1 MRSIEMSAKTVEAA
15 VQAACEALGV
25 DRDDINVSYEVLE
38 FPARKLFKTIPA
50 KVLVKVEEPEVEEVK
65 PVEDA
70 PAPVEALA
78 APAEEAAPA
87 VEPAAEESAEAP
99 VEEDASADEEVPLD
113 IAADPRLQAAVDY
126 LTPIFK
132 QMGVEEFS
140 FTAVK
145 KGDKYI
151 LNGRKCFITNAPLAD
166 IITIFAITDK
176 EAGAKGFSMFMVEKG
191 APGLSIGKHEDKMG
205 IRSSATSDVI
215 MEDCEI
221 PASALIGKEGDGFKI
236 VMQTLDKGRVC
247 AGASALGV
255 ARAALEHSIRY
266 SQERI
271 QKGKP
276 IWKHQI
282 IQAKLADMGMR
293 LEAARQL
300 VWRAAMAF
308 DANANDTAKLA
319 SMCKCFA
326 GDMVVNVTCEAL
338 QIHGGYGYSR
348 EYPIEK
354 LYRDA
359 KIFQIFEG
367 TNEIQ
372 RTIIAKNM
380 VDEQKIAVR

>member
-1 MRSIEMSAKTVEAA
+1 MDYHFTQDQIDLQMMTRDFAEKELIPIAAEYDVKSEFPMEAFKKAVTMGLTCLDLPEEWGGAGVDLLTTALIREELSRGDAGFSSAVG
-15 VQAACEALGV
+15 ACGLGFKPINFAGTEEQKRKYADVVTGGGLLALGLTEPNAGSDV
-25 DRDDINVSYEVLE
+25 ANN
-38 FPARKLFKTIPA
+38 KT
-50 KVLVKVEEPEVEEVK
+50 
-65 PVEDA
+65 
-70 PAPVEALA
+70 
-78 APAEEAAPA
+78 
-87 VEPAAEESAEAP
+87 
-99 VEEDASADEEVPLD
+99 
-113 IAADPRLQAAVDY
+113 
-126 LTPIFK
+126 
-132 QMGVEEFS
+132 
-140 FTAVK
+140 TAVK

-205 IRSSATSDVI
+205 IRSSATADVI

-266 SQERI
+266 AQERV

-308 DANANDTAKLA
+308 DAEANDTAKLA

-380 VDEQKIAVR
+380 VDEQKIAAR

>member
-1 MRSIEMSAKTVEAA
+1 MDYHFTSNQIDLQLMTREFAEKELIPIAAEYDHKSEFPMEAFKKAVTMGLTCLDLPEEWGGAGVDLLTTALIREELSRGDAGFSSAVG
-15 VQAACEALGV
+15 ACGLGFKPINFAGTEEQKRKYADVVTGGGLLALGLTEPNAGSDV
-25 DRDDINVSYEVLE
+25 ASN
-38 FPARKLFKTIPA
+38 KT
-50 KVLVKVEEPEVEEVK
+50 
-65 PVEDA
+65 
-70 PAPVEALA
+70 
-78 APAEEAAPA
+78 
-87 VEPAAEESAEAP
+87 
-99 VEEDASADEEVPLD
+99 
-113 IAADPRLQAAVDY
+113 
-126 LTPIFK
+126 
-132 QMGVEEFS
+132 
-140 FTAVK
+140 TAVK

-166 IITIFAITDK
+166 IITIFAVTDK

-191 APGLSIGKHEDKMG
+191 APGLSIGKHEDKLG
-205 IRSSATSDVI
+205 IRSSATADVI

-221 PASALIGKEGDGFKI
+221 PASALVGREGDGFKI

-255 ARAALEHSIRY
+255 ARAALEHSVRY
-266 SQERI
+266 AQERI

-308 DANANDTAKLA
+308 DAEAKDTAKLA

-326 GDMVVNVTCEAL
+326 GDMVVYLTCEAL

-380 VDEQKIAVR
+380 VDEQRIVTR

>member
-1 MRSIEMSAKTVEAA
+1 MDYHFTSDQIDLQLMTREFAEKELIPIAAEYDHKSEFPMEAFKKAVTMGLTCLDLPEEWGGAGVDLLTTALIREELSRGDAGFSSAVG
-15 VQAACEALGV
+15 ACGLGFKPINFAGTEEQKRKYADVVTGGGLLALGLTEPNAGSDV
-25 DRDDINVSYEVLE
+25 ASN
-38 FPARKLFKTIPA
+38 KT
-50 KVLVKVEEPEVEEVK
+50 
-65 PVEDA
+65 
-70 PAPVEALA
+70 
-78 APAEEAAPA
+78 
-87 VEPAAEESAEAP
+87 
-99 VEEDASADEEVPLD
+99 
-113 IAADPRLQAAVDY
+113 
-126 LTPIFK
+126 
-132 QMGVEEFS
+132 
-140 FTAVK
+140 TAVK

-166 IITIFAITDK
+166 IITIFAVTDK

-191 APGLSIGKHEDKMG
+191 APGLSIGKHEDKLG
-205 IRSSATSDVI
+205 IRSSATADVI

-221 PASALIGKEGDGFKI
+221 PASALIGREGDGFKI

-255 ARAALEHSIRY
+255 ARAALEHSVRY
-266 SQERI
+266 AQERI

-308 DANANDTAKLA
+308 DGEAKDTAKLA

-326 GDMVVNVTCEAL
+326 GDMVVYLTCEAL

-380 VDEQKIAVR
+380 VDEQRIVTR

>member
-1 MRSIEMSAKTVEAA
+1 MDYHFTSDQIDLQMMTRDFAEKELVPIAAEYDQKSEFPMEAFKKAVTMGLTCLDLPEEWGGAGVDLLTTALIREELSRGDAGFSSAVG
-15 VQAACEALGV
+15 ACGLGFKPINFAGTEEQKRKYADVVTGGGLLALGLTEPNAGSDV
-25 DRDDINVSYEVLE
+25 ANN
-38 FPARKLFKTIPA
+38 KT
-50 KVLVKVEEPEVEEVK
+50 
-65 PVEDA
+65 
-70 PAPVEALA
+70 
-78 APAEEAAPA
+78 
-87 VEPAAEESAEAP
+87 
-99 VEEDASADEEVPLD
+99 
-113 IAADPRLQAAVDY
+113 
-126 LTPIFK
+126 
-132 QMGVEEFS
+132 
-140 FTAVK
+140 TAVR

-166 IITIFAITDK
+166 IITIFAVTDK
-176 EAGAKGFSMFMVEKG
+176 DAGAKGFSMFMVEKG
-191 APGLSIGKHEDKMG
+191 APGLSIGKHEDKLG
-205 IRSSATSDVI
+205 IRSSATADVI
-215 MEDCEI
+215 LEDCEI
-221 PASALIGKEGDGFKI
+221 PTSALIGKEGDGFKI

-266 SQERI
+266 AQERI

-308 DANANDTAKLA
+308 DAEAKDTAKLA

-326 GDMVVNVTCEAL
+326 GDMVVYLTCEAL

>member
-1 MRSIEMSAKTVEAA
+1 MMTRDFAEKELVPIAAEYDQKSEFPMEAFKKAVTMGLTCLDLPEEWGGAGVDLLTTALIREELSRGDAGFSSAVG
-15 VQAACEALGV
+15 ACGLGFKPINFAGTEEQKRKYADVVTGGGLLALGLTEPNAGSDV
-25 DRDDINVSYEVLE
+25 ANN
-38 FPARKLFKTIPA
+38 KT
-50 KVLVKVEEPEVEEVK
+50 
-65 PVEDA
+65 
-70 PAPVEALA
+70 
-78 APAEEAAPA
+78 
-87 VEPAAEESAEAP
+87 
-99 VEEDASADEEVPLD
+99 
-113 IAADPRLQAAVDY
+113 
-126 LTPIFK
+126 
-132 QMGVEEFS
+132 
-140 FTAVK
+140 TAVR

-166 IITIFAITDK
+166 IITIFAVTDK
-176 EAGAKGFSMFMVEKG
+176 DAGAKGFSMFMVEKG
-191 APGLSIGKHEDKMG
+191 APGLSIGKHEDKLG
-205 IRSSATSDVI
+205 ILSSATADVI
-215 MEDCEI
+215 LEDCEI
-221 PASALIGKEGDGFKI
+221 PTSALIGKEGDGFKI

-266 SQERI
+266 AQERI

-308 DANANDTAKLA
+308 DAEAKDTAKLA

-326 GDMVVNVTCEAL
+326 GDMVVYLTCEAL

>member
-1 MRSIEMSAKTVEAA
+1 MDYHFTSDQIDLQLMTREFAEKELIPIAAEYDHKSEFPMEAFKKAVTMGLTCLDLPEEWGGAGVDLLTTALIREELSRGDAGFSSAVG
-15 VQAACEALGV
+15 ACGLGFKPINFAGTEEQKRKYADVVTGGGLLALGLTEPNAGSDV
-25 DRDDINVSYEVLE
+25 ASN
-38 FPARKLFKTIPA
+38 KT
-50 KVLVKVEEPEVEEVK
+50 
-65 PVEDA
+65 
-70 PAPVEALA
+70 
-78 APAEEAAPA
+78 
-87 VEPAAEESAEAP
+87 
-99 VEEDASADEEVPLD
+99 
-113 IAADPRLQAAVDY
+113 
-126 LTPIFK
+126 
-132 QMGVEEFS
+132 
-140 FTAVK
+140 TAVK

-166 IITIFAITDK
+166 IITIFAVTDK

-191 APGLSIGKHEDKMG
+191 APGLSIGKHEDKLG
-205 IRSSATSDVI
+205 IRSSATADVI

-221 PASALIGKEGDGFKI
+221 PASALIGREGDGFKI

-255 ARAALEHSIRY
+255 ARAALEHSVRY
-266 SQERI
+266 AQERI

-293 LEAARQL
+293 LEAGRQL

-308 DANANDTAKLA
+308 DAGAKDTAKLA

-326 GDMVVNVTCEAL
+326 GDMVVYLTCEAL

-380 VDEQKIAVR
+380 VDEQRIVTR

>member
-1 MRSIEMSAKTVEAA
+1 MDYHLTPDQIDLQLMTRDFADKELVPIAAEYDLKSEFPMEAFQKAVTMGLTCLDLPEEWGGAGVDLLTTAIIREELSRGDAGFSSAVG
-15 VQAACEALGV
+15 ACGLGFKPINFAGTEEQKKKYADVVTGGGLLALGLTEPNAGSDV
-25 DRDDINVSYEVLE
+25 ANN
-38 FPARKLFKTIPA
+38 KT
-50 KVLVKVEEPEVEEVK
+50 
-65 PVEDA
+65 
-70 PAPVEALA
+70 
-78 APAEEAAPA
+78 
-87 VEPAAEESAEAP
+87 
-99 VEEDASADEEVPLD
+99 
-113 IAADPRLQAAVDY
+113 
-126 LTPIFK
+126 
-132 QMGVEEFS
+132 
-140 FTAVK
+140 TAVK

-215 MEDCEI
+215 MEDCES

>member
-1 MRSIEMSAKTVEAA
+1 
-15 VQAACEALGV
+15 
-25 DRDDINVSYEVLE
+25 
-38 FPARKLFKTIPA
+38 
-50 KVLVKVEEPEVEEVK
+50 
-65 PVEDA
+65 
-70 PAPVEALA
+70 
-78 APAEEAAPA
+78 
-87 VEPAAEESAEAP
+87 
-99 VEEDASADEEVPLD
+99 
-113 IAADPRLQAAVDY
+113 
-126 LTPIFK
+126 
-132 QMGVEEFS
+132 
-140 FTAVK
+140 
-145 KGDKYI
+145 
-151 LNGRKCFITNAPLAD
+151 
-166 IITIFAITDK
+166 
-176 EAGAKGFSMFMVEKG
+176 
-191 APGLSIGKHEDKMG
+191 
-205 IRSSATSDVI
+205 

-255 ARAALEHSIRY
+255 ARAAVEHSVRY
-266 SQERI
+266 AQERV

-308 DANANDTAKLA
+308 DAGANDTAKLA

-380 VDEQKIAVR
+380 VDEQKIAAR

>member
-1 MRSIEMSAKTVEAA
+1 MIITEEQMSVAA
-15 VQAACEALGV
+15 MVGDWLKK
-25 DRDDINVSYEVLE
+25 EVAPVCAEYDVKGE
-38 FPARKLFKTIPA
+38 FPQQFYDGMVELGLNLISAPEEFGGLGLSCLEQTLIAEQLGKYEPGLGSAVGVNASATHLMTLFANDAQKKIFFDI
-50 KVLVKVEEPEVEEVK
+50 LVNGGWAGFCLTEPGAGSDAAGLSTTA
-65 PVEDA
+65 VEDGG
-70 PAPVEALA
+70 
-78 APAEEAAPA
+78 
-87 VEPAAEESAEAP
+87 
-99 VEEDASADEEVPLD
+99 
-113 IAADPRLQAAVDY
+113 DY
-126 LTPIFK
+126 
-132 QMGVEEFS
+132 V
-140 FTAVK
+140 
-145 KGDKYI
+145 
-151 LNGRKCFITNAPLAD
+151 LNGTKCFITNG
-166 IITIFAITDK
+166 AI
-176 EAGAKGFSMFMVEKG
+176 AGAYTVFATVDKTMGLKGITCFLVERDRAG
-191 APGLSIGKHEDKMG
+191 ISIGKHEDKMG

>member
-1 MRSIEMSAKTVEAA
+1 MDYHFTSDQIDLQLMTREFAEKELIPIAAEYDHKSEFPMEAFKKAVTMGLTCLDLPEEWGGAGVDLLTTALIREELSRGDAGFSSAVG
-15 VQAACEALGV
+15 ACGLGFKPINFAGTEEQKRKYADVVTGGGLLALGLTEPNAGSDV
-25 DRDDINVSYEVLE
+25 ASN
-38 FPARKLFKTIPA
+38 KT
-50 KVLVKVEEPEVEEVK
+50 
-65 PVEDA
+65 
-70 PAPVEALA
+70 
-78 APAEEAAPA
+78 
-87 VEPAAEESAEAP
+87 
-99 VEEDASADEEVPLD
+99 
-113 IAADPRLQAAVDY
+113 
-126 LTPIFK
+126 
-132 QMGVEEFS
+132 
-140 FTAVK
+140 TAVK

-166 IITIFAITDK
+166 IITIFAVTDK

-191 APGLSIGKHEDKMG
+191 APGLSIGKHEDKLG
-205 IRSSATSDVI
+205 IRSSATADVI

-221 PASALIGKEGDGFKI
+221 PASALIGREGDGFKI

-255 ARAALEHSIRY
+255 ARAALEHSVRY
-266 SQERI
+266 AQERI

-308 DANANDTAKLA
+308 DAEAKDTAKLA

-326 GDMVVNVTCEAL
+326 GDMVVYLTCEAL

-380 VDEQKIAVR
+380 VDEQRIVTR

>member
-1 MRSIEMSAKTVEAA
+1 MDYHFTSDQIDLQLMTREFAEKELIPIAAEYDHKSEFPMEAFKKAVTMGLTCLDLPEEWGGAGVDLLTTALIREELSRGDAGFSSAVG
-15 VQAACEALGV
+15 ACGLGFKPINFAGTEEQKRKYADVVTGGGLLALGLTEPNAGSDV
-25 DRDDINVSYEVLE
+25 ASN
-38 FPARKLFKTIPA
+38 KT
-50 KVLVKVEEPEVEEVK
+50 
-65 PVEDA
+65 
-70 PAPVEALA
+70 
-78 APAEEAAPA
+78 
-87 VEPAAEESAEAP
+87 
-99 VEEDASADEEVPLD
+99 
-113 IAADPRLQAAVDY
+113 
-126 LTPIFK
+126 
-132 QMGVEEFS
+132 
-140 FTAVK
+140 TAVK

-166 IITIFAITDK
+166 IITIFAVTDK

-191 APGLSIGKHEDKMG
+191 APGLSIGKHEDKLG
-205 IRSSATSDVI
+205 IRSSATADVI

-221 PASALIGKEGDGFKI
+221 PASALIGREGDGFKI

-255 ARAALEHSIRY
+255 ARAALEHSVRY
-266 SQERI
+266 AQERI

-300 VWRAAMAF
+300 LWRAAMAF
-308 DANANDTAKLA
+308 DAEAKDTAKLA

-326 GDMVVNVTCEAL
+326 GDMVVYLTCEAL

-380 VDEQKIAVR
+380 VDEQRIVTR

>member
-1 MRSIEMSAKTVEAA
+1 MDYHFTSDQIDLQMMTRDFAEKELVPIAAEYDQKSEFPMEAFKKA
-15 VQAACEALGV
+15 VTMGLTCLDLPEEWGGAGV
-25 DRDDINVSYEVLE
+25 DLLTTALIREELSRGDAGFSSAVGACGLGFKPINFAGTEE
-38 FPARKLFKTIPA
+38 QKRKYLPDLLSGRKIGAFGLTEPNAGSDVANNKT
-50 KVLVKVEEPEVEEVK
+50 
-65 PVEDA
+65 
-70 PAPVEALA
+70 
-78 APAEEAAPA
+78 
-87 VEPAAEESAEAP
+87 
-99 VEEDASADEEVPLD
+99 
-113 IAADPRLQAAVDY
+113 
-126 LTPIFK
+126 
-132 QMGVEEFS
+132 
-140 FTAVK
+140 TAVR

-166 IITIFAITDK
+166 IITIFAVTDK
-176 EAGAKGFSMFMVEKG
+176 DAGAKGFSMFMVEKG
-191 APGLSIGKHEDKMG
+191 APGLSIGKHEDKLG
-205 IRSSATSDVI
+205 IRSSATADVI
-215 MEDCEI
+215 LEDCEI
-221 PASALIGKEGDGFKI
+221 PTSALIGKEGDGFKI

-266 SQERI
+266 AQERI

-308 DANANDTAKLA
+308 DAEAKDTAKLA

-326 GDMVVNVTCEAL
+326 GDMVVYLTCEAL

>member
-1 MRSIEMSAKTVEAA
+1 MDYHFTSDQIDLQLMTREFAEKELIPIAAEYDHKSEFPMEAFKKAVTMGLTCLDLPEEWGGAGVDLLTTALIREELSRGDAGFSSAVG
-15 VQAACEALGV
+15 ACGLGFKPINFAGTEEQKRKYADVVTGGGLLALGLTEPNAGSDV
-25 DRDDINVSYEVLE
+25 ASN
-38 FPARKLFKTIPA
+38 KT
-50 KVLVKVEEPEVEEVK
+50 
-65 PVEDA
+65 
-70 PAPVEALA
+70 
-78 APAEEAAPA
+78 
-87 VEPAAEESAEAP
+87 
-99 VEEDASADEEVPLD
+99 
-113 IAADPRLQAAVDY
+113 
-126 LTPIFK
+126 
-132 QMGVEEFS
+132 
-140 FTAVK
+140 TAVK

-166 IITIFAITDK
+166 IITIFAVTDK

-191 APGLSIGKHEDKMG
+191 APGLSIGKHEDKLG
-205 IRSSATSDVI
+205 IRSSATADVI

-221 PASALIGKEGDGFKI
+221 PASALIGREGDGFKI

-255 ARAALEHSIRY
+255 ARAALEHSVRY
-266 SQERI
+266 AQERI

-300 VWRAAMAF
+300 VGRAAMAF
-308 DANANDTAKLA
+308 DAEAKDTAKLA

-326 GDMVVNVTCEAL
+326 GDMVVYLTCEAL

-380 VDEQKIAVR
+380 VDEQRIVTR

>member
-1 MRSIEMSAKTVEAA
+1 MDYHFTSDQIDLQLMTREFAEKELIPIAAEYDHKSECPMEAFKKAVTMGLTCLDLPEEWGGAGVDLLTTALIREELSRGDAGFSSAVG
-15 VQAACEALGV
+15 ACGLGFKPINFAGTEEQKRKYADVVTGGGLLALGLTEPNAGSDV
-25 DRDDINVSYEVLE
+25 ASN
-38 FPARKLFKTIPA
+38 KT
-50 KVLVKVEEPEVEEVK
+50 
-65 PVEDA
+65 
-70 PAPVEALA
+70 
-78 APAEEAAPA
+78 
-87 VEPAAEESAEAP
+87 
-99 VEEDASADEEVPLD
+99 
-113 IAADPRLQAAVDY
+113 
-126 LTPIFK
+126 
-132 QMGVEEFS
+132 
-140 FTAVK
+140 TAVK

-166 IITIFAITDK
+166 IITIFAVTDK

-191 APGLSIGKHEDKMG
+191 APGLSIGKHEDKLG
-205 IRSSATSDVI
+205 IRSSATADVI

-221 PASALIGKEGDGFKI
+221 PASALIGREGDGFKI

-255 ARAALEHSIRY
+255 ARAALEHSVRY
-266 SQERI
+266 AQERI

-308 DANANDTAKLA
+308 DAEAKDTAKLA

-326 GDMVVNVTCEAL
+326 GDMVVYLTCEAL

-380 VDEQKIAVR
+380 VDEQRIVTR

>member
-1 MRSIEMSAKTVEAA
+1 MDYHFTSDQIDLQLMTREFAEKELIPIAAEYDHKSEFPMEAFKKAVTMGLTCLDLPEEWGGAGVDLLTTALIREELSRGDAGFSSAVG
-15 VQAACEALGV
+15 ACGLGFKPINFAGTEEQKRKYADVVTGGGLLALGLTEPNAGSDV
-25 DRDDINVSYEVLE
+25 ASN
-38 FPARKLFKTIPA
+38 KT
-50 KVLVKVEEPEVEEVK
+50 
-65 PVEDA
+65 
-70 PAPVEALA
+70 
-78 APAEEAAPA
+78 
-87 VEPAAEESAEAP
+87 
-99 VEEDASADEEVPLD
+99 
-113 IAADPRLQAAVDY
+113 
-126 LTPIFK
+126 
-132 QMGVEEFS
+132 
-140 FTAVK
+140 TAVK

-166 IITIFAITDK
+166 IITIFAVTDK

-191 APGLSIGKHEDKMG
+191 APGLSIGKHEDKLG
-205 IRSSATSDVI
+205 IRSSATADVI

-221 PASALIGKEGDGFKI
+221 PASALIGREGDGFKI

-255 ARAALEHSIRY
+255 ARAALEHSVRY
-266 SQERI
+266 AQECI

-308 DANANDTAKLA
+308 DAEAKDTAKLA

-326 GDMVVNVTCEAL
+326 GDMVVYLTCEAL

-380 VDEQKIAVR
+380 VDEQRIVTR

>member
-1 MRSIEMSAKTVEAA
+1 MDYHFTSDQIDLQLMTREFAEKELIPIAAEYDHKSEFPMEAFKKAVTMGLTCLDLPEEWGGAGVDLLTTALIREELSRGDAGFSSAVG
-15 VQAACEALGV
+15 ACGLGFKPINFAGTEEQKRKYADVVTGGGLLALGLTEPNAGSDV
-25 DRDDINVSYEVLE
+25 ASN
-38 FPARKLFKTIPA
+38 KT
-50 KVLVKVEEPEVEEVK
+50 
-65 PVEDA
+65 
-70 PAPVEALA
+70 
-78 APAEEAAPA
+78 
-87 VEPAAEESAEAP
+87 
-99 VEEDASADEEVPLD
+99 
-113 IAADPRLQAAVDY
+113 
-126 LTPIFK
+126 
-132 QMGVEEFS
+132 
-140 FTAVK
+140 TAVK

-166 IITIFAITDK
+166 IITIFAVTDK

-191 APGLSIGKHEDKMG
+191 APGLSIGKHEDKLG
-205 IRSSATSDVI
+205 IRSSATADVI

-221 PASALIGKEGDGFKI
+221 PASALIGREGDGFKI

-255 ARAALEHSIRY
+255 ARAALEHSVRY
-266 SQERI
+266 AQERI

-293 LEAARQL
+293 LEAGRQL

-308 DANANDTAKLA
+308 DAEAKDTAKLA

-326 GDMVVNVTCEAL
+326 GDMVVYLTCEAL

-380 VDEQKIAVR
+380 VDEQRIVTR

>member
-1 MRSIEMSAKTVEAA
+1 MDYHFTSDQIDPQLMTREFAEKELIPIAAEYDHKSEFPMEAFKKAVTMGLTCLDLPEEWGGAGVDLLTTALIREELSRGDAGFSSAVG
-15 VQAACEALGV
+15 ACGLGFKPINFAGTEEQKRKYADVVTGGGLLALGLTEPNAGSDV
-25 DRDDINVSYEVLE
+25 ASN
-38 FPARKLFKTIPA
+38 KT
-50 KVLVKVEEPEVEEVK
+50 
-65 PVEDA
+65 
-70 PAPVEALA
+70 
-78 APAEEAAPA
+78 
-87 VEPAAEESAEAP
+87 
-99 VEEDASADEEVPLD
+99 
-113 IAADPRLQAAVDY
+113 
-126 LTPIFK
+126 
-132 QMGVEEFS
+132 
-140 FTAVK
+140 TAVK

-166 IITIFAITDK
+166 IITIFAVTDK

-191 APGLSIGKHEDKMG
+191 APGLSIGKHEDKLG
-205 IRSSATSDVI
+205 IRSSATADVI

-221 PASALIGKEGDGFKI
+221 PASALIGREGDGFKI

-255 ARAALEHSIRY
+255 ARAALEHSVRY
-266 SQERI
+266 AQERI

-308 DANANDTAKLA
+308 DAEAKDTAKLA

-326 GDMVVNVTCEAL
+326 GDMVVYLTCEAL

-380 VDEQKIAVR
+380 VDEQRIVTR

>member
-1 MRSIEMSAKTVEAA
+1 MDYHFTSDQIDLQLMTREFAEKELIPIAAEYDHKSEFPMEAFKKAVTMGLTCLDLPEEWGGAGVDLLTTALIREELSRGDAGFSSAVG
-15 VQAACEALGV
+15 ACGLGFKPINFAGTEEQKRKYADVVTGGGLLALGLTEPNAGSDV
-25 DRDDINVSYEVLE
+25 ASN
-38 FPARKLFKTIPA
+38 KT
-50 KVLVKVEEPEVEEVK
+50 
-65 PVEDA
+65 
-70 PAPVEALA
+70 
-78 APAEEAAPA
+78 
-87 VEPAAEESAEAP
+87 
-99 VEEDASADEEVPLD
+99 
-113 IAADPRLQAAVDY
+113 
-126 LTPIFK
+126 
-132 QMGVEEFS
+132 
-140 FTAVK
+140 TAVK

-166 IITIFAITDK
+166 IITIFAVTDK

-191 APGLSIGKHEDKMG
+191 APGLSIGKHEDKLG
-205 IRSSATSDVI
+205 IRSSATADVI

-221 PASALIGKEGDGFKI
+221 PASALIGREGDGFKI

-255 ARAALEHSIRY
+255 ARAALEHSVRY
-266 SQERI
+266 AQERI

-282 IQAKLADMGMR
+282 IQAKLADVGMR
-293 LEAARQL
+293 LEAAHQL

-308 DANANDTAKLA
+308 DAEAKDTAKLA

-326 GDMVVNVTCEAL
+326 GDMVVYLTCEAL

-380 VDEQKIAVR
+380 VDEQRIVTR

>member
-1 MRSIEMSAKTVEAA
+1 MDYHLTPDQIDLQLMTRDFADKELVPIAAEYDLKSEFPMEAFQKAVTMGLTCLDLPEEWGGAGVDLLTTAIIREELSRGDAGFSSAVG
-15 VQAACEALGV
+15 ACGLGFKPINFAGTEEQKKKYADVVTGGGLLALGLTEPNAGSDV
-25 DRDDINVSYEVLE
+25 ANN
-38 FPARKLFKTIPA
+38 KT
-50 KVLVKVEEPEVEEVK
+50 
-65 PVEDA
+65 
-70 PAPVEALA
+70 
-78 APAEEAAPA
+78 
-87 VEPAAEESAEAP
+87 
-99 VEEDASADEEVPLD
+99 
-113 IAADPRLQAAVDY
+113 
-126 LTPIFK
+126 
-132 QMGVEEFS
+132 
-140 FTAVK
+140 TAVK

-191 APGLSIGKHEDKMG
+191 APGLSIGMHEVKMG

>member
-1 MRSIEMSAKTVEAA
+1 MDYHFTSDQIDLQLMTREFAEKELIPIAAEYDHKSEFPMEAFKKAVTMGLTCLDLPEEWGGAGVDLLTTALIREELSRGDAGFSSAVG
-15 VQAACEALGV
+15 ACGLGFKPINFAGTEEQKRKYADVVTGGGLLALGLTEPNAGSDV
-25 DRDDINVSYEVLE
+25 ASN
-38 FPARKLFKTIPA
+38 KT
-50 KVLVKVEEPEVEEVK
+50 
-65 PVEDA
+65 
-70 PAPVEALA
+70 
-78 APAEEAAPA
+78 
-87 VEPAAEESAEAP
+87 
-99 VEEDASADEEVPLD
+99 
-113 IAADPRLQAAVDY
+113 
-126 LTPIFK
+126 
-132 QMGVEEFS
+132 
-140 FTAVK
+140 TAVK

-166 IITIFAITDK
+166 IITIFAVTDK

-191 APGLSIGKHEDKMG
+191 APGLSIGKHEDKLG
-205 IRSSATSDVI
+205 IRSSATADVI

-221 PASALIGKEGDGFKI
+221 PASALIGREGDGFKI

-255 ARAALEHSIRY
+255 ARAALEHSVRY
-266 SQERI
+266 AQERI

-308 DANANDTAKLA
+308 DAEAKDTAKLA

-326 GDMVVNVTCEAL
+326 GDMVVYLTCEAL

-367 TNEIQ
+367 TNEVQ
-372 RTIIAKNM
+372 RIVVANNTIGKF
-380 VDEQKIAVR
+380 

>member
-1 MRSIEMSAKTVEAA
+1 MDYHFTSDQIDLQLMTREFAEKELIPIAAEYDHKSEFPMEAFKKAVTMGLTCLDLPEEWGGAGVDLLTTALIREELSRGDAGFSSAVG
-15 VQAACEALGV
+15 ACGLGFKPINFAGTEEQKRKYADVVTGGGLLALGLTEPNAGSDV
-25 DRDDINVSYEVLE
+25 ASN
-38 FPARKLFKTIPA
+38 KT
-50 KVLVKVEEPEVEEVK
+50 
-65 PVEDA
+65 
-70 PAPVEALA
+70 
-78 APAEEAAPA
+78 
-87 VEPAAEESAEAP
+87 
-99 VEEDASADEEVPLD
+99 
-113 IAADPRLQAAVDY
+113 
-126 LTPIFK
+126 
-132 QMGVEEFS
+132 
-140 FTAVK
+140 TAVK

-166 IITIFAITDK
+166 IITIFAGPDT

-191 APGLSIGKHEDKMG
+191 APGLSIGKHEDKLG
-205 IRSSATSDVI
+205 IRSSATADVI

-221 PASALIGKEGDGFKI
+221 PASALIGREGDGFKI

-255 ARAALEHSIRY
+255 ARAALEHSVRY
-266 SQERI
+266 AQERI

-308 DANANDTAKLA
+308 DAEAKDTAKLA

-326 GDMVVNVTCEAL
+326 GDMVVYLTCEAL

-380 VDEQKIAVR
+380 VDEQRIVTR

>member
-1 MRSIEMSAKTVEAA
+1 
-15 VQAACEALGV
+15 
-25 DRDDINVSYEVLE
+25 
-38 FPARKLFKTIPA
+38 
-50 KVLVKVEEPEVEEVK
+50 
-65 PVEDA
+65 
-70 PAPVEALA
+70 
-78 APAEEAAPA
+78 
-87 VEPAAEESAEAP
+87 
-99 VEEDASADEEVPLD
+99 
-113 IAADPRLQAAVDY
+113 
-126 LTPIFK
+126 
-132 QMGVEEFS
+132 
-140 FTAVK
+140 
-145 KGDKYI
+145 
-151 LNGRKCFITNAPLAD
+151 
-166 IITIFAITDK
+166 
-176 EAGAKGFSMFMVEKG
+176 MFMVEKG